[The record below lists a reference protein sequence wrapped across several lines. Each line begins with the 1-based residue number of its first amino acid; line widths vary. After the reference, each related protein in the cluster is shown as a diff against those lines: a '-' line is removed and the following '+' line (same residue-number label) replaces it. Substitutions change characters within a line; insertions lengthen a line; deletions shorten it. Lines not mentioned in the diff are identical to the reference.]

1 MGDRQFCCLCRL
13 YDTFVCDVYILPCFD
28 PCTRRFDHG
37 AIYLHIAGTYTPFT
51 LLALRQEG
59 YWGWSL
65 FAVIW
70 FAAVAGVWL
79 SFRKMRK
86 KDHLK
91 TVCYLAMGWVVII
104 AFKPLLHVFRETG
117 SMDVLYWLIGGGLFY
132 TVGCLF
138 FFLDKYKYM
147 HPVWAVVSVILYRY
161 TCWYNMFHLYL
172 GLI

>member
-1 MGDRQFCCLCRL
+1 MPKL
-13 YDTFVCDVYILPCFD
+13 YLLAVSYTHLDVYK
-28 PCTRRFDHG
+28 RQ
-37 AIYLHIAGTYTPFT
+37 PFT

-70 FAAVAGVWL
+70 IAAVAGVWL
-79 SFRKMRK
+79 SFKKMRK

-117 SMDVLYWLIGGGLFY
+117 SMDVLYLSLI
-132 TVGCLF
+132 
-138 FFLDKYKYM
+138 
-147 HPVWAVVSVILYRY
+147 HI
-161 TCWYNMFHLYL
+161 
-172 GLI
+172 